1 MADDYG
7 RITPKIKCFPTTP
20 SSIEGTMDI
29 KWDFNVPQNWT
40 NSCLN
45 DPTSSSYYDNSSN
58 TRGINF
64 CISLSPEN
72 WETNELYTFYEGEV
86 PLKCTIT
93 YAGKKYTAECIINF
107 QEKDLESSFELEN
120 EDKKTLLKSGETLQL
135 KWKLDGE
142 GMSSKLKSDEVS
154 VKFISSDENI
164 ASVNKDGLITAK
176 GNGIATITAYVSD
189 GSYSEERQILV
200 GDTWATDVVCKED
213 TVRVTLGEAVQL
225 AATVNPKNATYPTV
239 EWSKPTTDWTTNS
252 GTTVGAADI
261 TDDGIFSTMYR
272 SDMATTVNNIGK
284 YDVKVSS
291 FDGQASGQCVVYVL
305 GLEPLQD
312 LTLTSKGVD
321 DEISIDVKDDIE
333 EGILYT
339 QFFDVGFVP
348 SNATLAKAL
357 TTRFTITSQ
366 DKEILEIGTKKL
378 GDTHEEGF
386 TLKPKKQGT
395 TQIIVSAKENDV
407 KAVKTIRVTDSSYG
421 ILGVTLDASVMTV
434 KAGEPLSI
442 GYQVETVQDGVER
455 DKTVYWESSDP
466 SVATVDRETGLITP
480 IKVGGTTTIRAITK
494 FGNFTATCHLN
505 VAEGDVK
512 VSGEAG

>member
-1 MADDYG
+1 MAEITVRSIQGQNEVTSNPIKVTCEYQLERIVFSLPVYG
-7 RITPKIKCFPTTP
+7 YSKSMMNDMGEITPEVKCYPATPKIKTMNIEWNFQVP
-20 SSIEGTMDI
+20 SD
-29 KWDFNVPQNWT
+29 WT
-40 NSCLN
+40 NSSLTN
-45 DPTSSSYYDNSSN
+45 PKEEASSDDSSDKN
-58 TRGINF
+58 GIRYK
-64 CISLSPEN
+64 ITQYPEN
-72 WETNELYTFYEGEV
+72 WETSEPYTFYEGEV
-86 PLKCTIT
+86 PLECTVT

-272 SDMATTVNNIGK
+272 SDMAATVNNIGK
-284 YDVKVSS
+284 YDVKVS
-291 FDGQASGQCVVYVL
+291 
-305 GLEPLQD
+305 
-312 LTLTSKGVD
+312 
-321 DEISIDVKDDIE
+321 
-333 EGILYT
+333 
-339 QFFDVGFVP
+339 
-348 SNATLAKAL
+348 
-357 TTRFTITSQ
+357 
-366 DKEILEIGTKKL
+366 
-378 GDTHEEGF
+378 
-386 TLKPKKQGT
+386 
-395 TQIIVSAKENDV
+395 
-407 KAVKTIRVTDSSYG
+407 
-421 ILGVTLDASVMTV
+421 
-434 KAGEPLSI
+434 
-442 GYQVETVQDGVER
+442 
-455 DKTVYWESSDP
+455 
-466 SVATVDRETGLITP
+466 
-480 IKVGGTTTIRAITK
+480 
-494 FGNFTATCHLN
+494 
-505 VAEGDVK
+505 
-512 VSGEAG
+512 